1 MVIKEHLVRGKLVKR
16 YKRFLADI
24 ALKNDLITA
33 HCPNSGSMKGLV
45 NPGNSVWISTS
56 SNKTRKLP
64 YTLEIIQVDGVCVG
78 VNTRRPNQIVVHALK
93 QKKIKS
99 LSAYH
104 TIREEVKYGTNSR
117 IDILLQEESLP
128 DVYIEVK
135 NVTLK
140 EGDAA
145 LFPDAVTSRGT
156 KHLNELINMKKMGAR
171 AIMFYLVQRND
182 CTFFSPA
189 SKIDPLYA
197 QTLEKA
203 MDAGVEVMVYPCS
216 VSPQQIKLEADN
228 PLPIKIEAHE
238 TSTK

>member
-1 MVIKEHLVRGKLVKR
+1 MVIEETLTQGKLVKR

-24 ALKNDLITA
+24 TLENNLVTA

-56 SNKTRKLP
+56 TNKARKLP
-64 YTLEIIQVDGVCVG
+64 YTLEMIQVDGVYVG
-78 VNTRRPNQIVVHALK
+78 VNTRKPNQIVAHALK

-99 LSAYH
+99 LSQYNA
-104 TIREEVKYGTNSR
+104 IREEVKYGTNSR
-117 IDILLQEESLP
+117 IDILLQQESLP
-128 DVYIEVK
+128 DAYIEVK

-156 KHLNELINMKKMGAR
+156 KHLNELINMKKIGAR

-182 CTFFSPA
+182 CRFFSPA
-189 SKIDPLYA
+189 RKIDPLYA

-203 MDAGVEVMVYPCS
+203 MDAGVEVMIYPCS
-216 VSPQQIKLEADN
+216 VSPQEIKLEVTN
-228 PLPIKIEAHE
+228 PLPFKTEVHE
-238 TSTK
+238 TNTE